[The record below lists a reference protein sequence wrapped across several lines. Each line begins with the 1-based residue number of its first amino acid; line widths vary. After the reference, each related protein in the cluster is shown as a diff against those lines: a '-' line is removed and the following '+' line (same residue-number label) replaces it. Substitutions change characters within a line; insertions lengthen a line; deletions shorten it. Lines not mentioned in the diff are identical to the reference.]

1 MEKRIRI
8 KDIAEKAG
16 VSTGTV
22 DRVIHRRGNVSKKVE
37 EKVRRVMKEL
47 NYKPNIIAS
56 TLAYN
61 RTYRIATLLPDYR
74 SDPYWEQ
81 PRLGVDRA
89 FDTLQHY
96 NMVWEPHYFHLNRP
110 ADFKAKAEKI
120 LNMRPDAVLLAP
132 VFLREGLWLIDR
144 CRQAGIP
151 SVKINTDIDED
162 HSLCYVGQ
170 DSYQSG
176 VLAGK
181 LLSFFLG
188 KTELAMILNLDKE
201 TTSAQHLIDKER
213 GIRDYFSR
221 IYGRQE
227 KVIKSEFADFDQ
239 PKRMCDFLMEKL
251 DAFPQLKG
259 IFVTNSRSYKVLECL
274 SPEMAGE
281 LRIVGFDLLNQN
293 LRYLRENRIAFL
305 INQNP
310 VQQGYQGIMN
320 LYTHLVRKE
329 EVEPIQ
335 YLPLDIVVTEN
346 VDYYLKREEEF
357 QVVV

>member
-1 MEKRIRI
+1 MKKRIRI

-22 DRVIHRRGNVSKKVE
+22 DRVIHRRGNVSKQVE
-37 EKVRRVMKEL
+37 EKVRRVMREL

-61 RTYRIATLLPDYR
+61 RTYRVSTLLPDYR
-74 SDPYWEQ
+74 SDPYWER
-81 PRLGVDRA
+81 PRLGLERA

-96 NMVWEPHYFHLNRP
+96 NMIWEAHYFHLNEP
-110 ADFKAKAEKI
+110 ADFLAKAEKI
-120 LNMRPDAVLLAP
+120 LSNSPDAVLLAP
-132 VFLREGLWLIDR
+132 VFLREGLRLIGQ
-144 CRQAGIP
+144 CRKAGIP
-151 SVKINTDIDED
+151 TVKINTDIEEK

-181 LLSFFLG
+181 LLNFFLE
-188 KTELAMILNLDKE
+188 KPELAMILNLDKE
-201 TTSAQHLIDKER
+201 TTSAQHLIDKEQ

-221 IYGRQE
+221 IYGEQE

-239 PKRMCDFLMEKL
+239 PERMRDFIMEKL
-251 DAFPQLKG
+251 RAHPGLKG
-259 IFVTNSRSYKVLECL
+259 VFVTNSRSYKLLDCL
-274 SPEMAGE
+274 PPEVAGK
-281 LRIVGFDLLNQN
+281 LRIVGFDLLGQN

-310 VQQGYQGIMN
+310 LQQGYQGIMN

-329 EVEPIQ
+329 EVEPVQ